1 MQHTPARLACLNA
14 RPIGR
19 PIGRPIVS
27 FLILM
32 LMVASADALGSD
44 PFRVGSKPP
53 VGGYVS
59 SGGEPIEPSFLGV
72 SMLDELN
79 GLAGQIEARGF
90 VKLRR
95 GIVDTPIE
103 PDLLSDAT
111 RVAYLHMYRQDVE
124 RVVEIHTLAGDEYE
138 GLYALREEGG
148 EGGAVWALKGQSLAG
163 VGVVLVDGGGDELEG
178 GQGKQAGGKQVGGK
192 QALRFVLGEPHVAST
207 ITLDRRTVRARFKQN
222 YPELTR
228 DPSDEV
234 YRVRLPRDYNAEFPA
249 GVVVWIS
256 PMDDGR
262 IPQIFEPI
270 LDELGMIAIGVDG
283 NGNKRSLTDR
293 LQNHLDSIETLGSR
307 YRIDRERVYLTGMSG
322 GGRCSGILLCGF
334 PDVFA
339 GAVPIV
345 GLDTYHNAPTGE
357 PNSHWAA
364 RLGRPAGRWMK
375 LLKKR
380 RIGGITGSAD
390 FNEPEMSIRKGLLER
405 DGIEMRLDVI
415 EGMAH
420 TMPDAQA
427 FSKSLKWVDE
437 PRRDAMVEA
446 FKEAKALMQAYREA
460 NGGAQA
466 LSPAMRQR
474 LIEIIEL
481 APWTEPAWEACGVLG
496 FEKE

>member
-1 MQHTPARLACLNA
+1 MQHTYARLA
-14 RPIGR
+14 
-19 PIGRPIVS
+19 RPIVS
-27 FLILM
+27 ILL
-32 LMVASADALGSD
+32 LMVLVVASADALGGD
-44 PFRVGSKPP
+44 PFRVGAKPP
-53 VGGYVS
+53 VGGYIS

-124 RVVEIHTLAGDEYE
+124 RVVEIHALARDEYE
-138 GLYALREEGG
+138 GLYALRG

-178 GQGKQAGGKQVGGK
+178 GQGKQAGGK

-262 IPQIFEPI
+262 IPTIFEPI

-307 YRIDRERVYLTGMSG
+307 YRIDRERVYLTGASG

-339 GAVPIV
+339 GAVPMI

-420 TMPDAQA
+420 TMPDAKA

-460 NGGAQA
+460 NGDAQA

-496 FEKE
+496 YAKE